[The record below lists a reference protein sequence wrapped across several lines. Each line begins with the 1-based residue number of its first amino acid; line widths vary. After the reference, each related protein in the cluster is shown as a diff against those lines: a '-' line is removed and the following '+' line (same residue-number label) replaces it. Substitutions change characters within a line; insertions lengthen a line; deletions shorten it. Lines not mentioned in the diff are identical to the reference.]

1 MNTYFRYL
9 NYNTGQWRN
18 AKSKIIN
25 NTKIILEGEEMK
37 DKTYMQLLNI
47 IFVSVALISNLYLI
61 VIFNLTNF
69 LKEEKGKYIN
79 TYNYNVFFRGGIEII
94 IYFFHLFLS

>member
-37 DKTYMQLLNI
+37 DKRNEPNCQ
-47 IFVSVALISNLYLI
+47 SCEAKE
-61 VIFNLTNF
+61 
-69 LKEEKGKYIN
+69 LKSKPGFDAKA
-79 TYNYNVFFRGGIEII
+79 
-94 IYFFHLFLS
+94 S

>member
-69 LKEEKGKYIN
+69 LKEEKVSTLIP
-79 TYNYNVFFRGGIEII
+79 II
-94 IYFFHLFLS
+94 ITFFLGVELKSLYTFFTFF

>member
-69 LKEEKGKYIN
+69 LKEEKVSTLIP
-79 TYNYNVFFRGGIEII
+79 II
-94 IYFFHLFLS
+94 ITFFLGVGLK

>member
-69 LKEEKGKYIN
+69 LKEEKVSTFIH
-79 TYNYNVFFRGGIEII
+79 II
-94 IYFFHLFLS
+94 ITFFLGVGLKSLYTFFTFI

>member
-1 MNTYFRYL
+1 MNTYFCYL

-69 LKEEKGKYIN
+69 LKEEKVSTLIP
-79 TYNYNVFFRGGIEII
+79 II
-94 IYFFHLFLS
+94 ITFFLGVGLKSLYTFFTFF